1 MQNNNAYAVYI
12 FNCDGLM
19 AVLAIFLCAIKATQ
33 KIRQMVRRSENKR
46 LCNCA
51 GGGVIER
58 YVRMRSGKESKG
70 TQIPYRM
77 VKYQA
82 ISHPVRN
89 LNAGGI
95 TGASDQCTSVCA
107 EDVCCG

>member
-1 MQNNNAYAVYI
+1 MHNNNAHAVYI

-77 VKYQA
+77 VKCRS

-89 LNAGGI
+89 LEKEGM
-95 TGASDQCTSVCA
+95 TGA
-107 EDVCCG
+107 